1 MSSDSPS
8 IVVYGTNW
16 CPDCIR
22 VRKFLDSRNVAYR
35 WLNINNDLA
44 ACEIV
49 QKVNHGNQSVPTI
62 IWPDGTYLVEPS
74 IKQLRDKLG
83 IYD

>member
-22 VRKFLDSRNVAYR
+22 VRKFLDSKNIVYQ
-35 WLNINNDLA
+35 WLNINQDLG
-44 ACEIV
+44 ACAIV
-49 QKVNHGNQSVPTI
+49 QKVNNGNQSVPTI